1 MTSQPTPDLDRR
13 SFLARFTPGGAPAA
27 PAQQL
32 AVDAFA
38 AFAVGVEL
46 ALVAA
51 YDSLLDRVGDEVAP
65 LFETY
70 RAHHR
75 EHAGVLA
82 ELAGA
87 SAPQDP
93 DLSLVESLTPRVDEI
108 SEQIDA
114 LRLARELEDRMAAT
128 YAHALTRLEDADA
141 AGEIASVLAVEA
153 AHGAALATMLDEGL
167 DARFPDGAF
176 ETTDRTRGFDPTA
189 VRPG

>member
-1 MTSQPTPDLDRR
+1 MTHHPTAELDRR
-13 SFLARFTPGGAPAA
+13 SFLARFTPASPT
-27 PAQQL
+27 QQL

-65 LFETY
+65 LLETY

-75 EHAGVLA
+75 EHAEVLA
-82 ELAGA
+82 ELAGS
-87 SAPQDP
+87 SAPPGPDP
-93 DLSLVESLTPRVDEI
+93 ALVEGLTPRIDQI
-108 SEQIDA
+108 SGQTDA
-114 LRLARELEDRMAAT
+114 LVLARELEDRMAAT

-141 AGEIASVLAVEA
+141 AGEVASVLSVEA
-153 AHGAALATMLDEGL
+153 AHGAALATLLEEAL

-176 ETTDRTRGFDPTA
+176 ETTDLTRGFDPAA
-189 VRPG
+189 VPPG